1 VKARWQAVKD
11 ALTAFGLAVAVHA
24 AFVAILIIGTWD
36 WQPFRHEPVPVFVT
50 LVDEGPK
57 PVEKQDDSRERE
69 EAARQAAERQAEI
82 ERQRQ
87 AEAEQA
93 RQREQEAERQRQ
105 REEEQAQAAAEQRRL
120 EQEQARL
127 KAAEERREARKKLD
141 EERRRRDE
149 ARQREL
155 DEIRRQREERER
167 SSEELLS
174 ELDEMTRREERE
186 ETYDDVERDAE
197 RLRLAS
203 EDADENARKA
213 TLGEEYEATIKQMI
227 ERNWHP
233 PSTIPDDLYCPVV
246 IRQIPGGEIVD
257 VRITSSCNADEA
269 MRRSML
275 AAINSVGD
283 LPYGGYEEVFT
294 REIEFEFVPKK

>member
-1 VKARWQAVKD
+1 
-11 ALTAFGLAVAVHA
+11 
-24 AFVAILIIGTWD
+24 
-36 WQPFRHEPVPVFVT
+36 
-50 LVDEGPK
+50 
-57 PVEKQDDSRERE
+57 
-69 EAARQAAERQAEI
+69 
-82 ERQRQ
+82 
-87 AEAEQA
+87 
-93 RQREQEAERQRQ
+93 
-105 REEEQAQAAAEQRRL
+105 
-120 EQEQARL
+120 
-127 KAAEERREARKKLD
+127 
-141 EERRRRDE
+141 
-149 ARQREL
+149 
-155 DEIRRQREERER
+155 
-167 SSEELLS
+167 
-174 ELDEMTRREERE
+174 MTRREERE

-275 AAINSVGD
+275 TAINSVGD

-294 REIEFEFVPKK
+294 REIEFECVPKKYWRNDLYHPCNDRQTVK